1 MPTEFIENPI
11 TNQILC
17 TVCEEAVR
25 RTLGDSSSRKWIA
38 RGSWTRHVT
47 TQEHLAS
54 VRSQATAQAADI
66 ELRTRL
72 DLPYHAE
79 PLSLSNEAVAASI
92 HNAQDQRPIITGLGG
107 DLTRDANGV
116 SSADFDFTN
125 EEQQAYFPEAV
136 DEEAKLRDAQ
146 LRLEAEL
153 ELLTLQ
159 AVENELEE
167 QDDDE
172 PPSLAQSQGGAAGKL

>member
-1 MPTEFIENPI
+1 MPTEFIENPT
-11 TNQILC
+11 TNQVLC
-17 TVCEEAVR
+17 TVCEEANR
-25 RTLGDSSSRKWIA
+25 RTLDDSSSRKWIA

-54 VRSQATAQAADI
+54 VRSQASAQANEI

-79 PLSLSNEAVAASI
+79 PLSLSNEAASTSI
-92 HNAQDQRPIITGLGG
+92 HNAQDQLPIITGLGG

-116 SSADFDFTN
+116 SSADFDFKI

-136 DEEAKLRDAQ
+136 DEEAKLREAQ
-146 LRLEAEL
+146 LRLEAQL
-153 ELLTLQ
+153 EWLTLQ

-167 QDDDE
+167 EDDNE
-172 PPSLAQSQGGAAGKL
+172 PPGLAQSRGSAAGNL